1 MENISITQYKLYF
14 IFEGALEYCSQIV
27 SWKRFR
33 YLHFET
39 PLCKYISFPSVACHL
54 NFTSL
59 LRNEREREIST
70 EQKVSANNQKGIL
83 WT

>member
-1 MENISITQYKLYF
+1 MENISITQYKHYF

-54 NFTSL
+54 NFSSL
-59 LRNEREREIST
+59 LRNERDIYVYRAESFC
-70 EQKVSANNQKGIL
+70 K
-83 WT
+83 